1 MELRSSPTNGTLMLA
16 LLKIALSSILI
27 WAASE
32 AGKRGGTLGA
42 LLVSLPL
49 TSILT
54 MSWIFFETR
63 DPERI
68 ASMSTEILWF
78 LAPSSVLFV
87 ALPLL
92 LRKGIGFPI
101 AMSIGIFLTALSY
114 SFLFKFRS

>member
-1 MELRSSPTNGTLMLA
+1 MLA

-54 MSWIFFETR
+54 LSWIFFETR

-78 LAPSSVLFV
+78 LAPSTVFFLIF
-87 ALPLL
+87 PLM
-92 LRKGIGFPI
+92 LRRGFGFSGSMI
-101 AMSIGIFLTALSY
+101 AGLFLTTISY
-114 SFLFKFRS
+114 AFLFKFRS